1 MSPTVRQDR
10 TVGDDRGERTVEPTR
25 GDSETR
31 DRPTAAFDR
40 WRAETER
47 TLEDAD
53 AARIDVY
60 VRSMLPP
67 PGAKEGQTA
76 VLERLLQL
84 CEQSV
89 IGDVAVN
96 VWGERICLCDTCT
109 GLDTGQMLRDT
120 VRELQRWGG
129 EYNASARPFFE
140 RRRQGSSVTGNEY
153 EGITPPRVT
162 CALTI
167 DGRLRG
173 VFPAEFDE
181 QSVSVQDFYEAIAAT
196 VDRDRHAET
205 GDESRPAPEQ
215 SSR

>member
-1 MSPTVRQDR
+1 MRQDT

-25 GDSETR
+25 ADNQTR
-31 DRPTAAFDR
+31 DRSTAAFDR

-47 TLEDAD
+47 ALDDAET
-53 AARIDVY
+53 ARVDVY

-76 VLERLLQL
+76 VLERFREL
-84 CEQSV
+84 CEESV
-89 IGDVAVN
+89 IGDVTVN
-96 VWGERICLCDTCT
+96 VWGERICLCDACT
-109 GLDTGQMLRDT
+109 DLDTGQMLRDT
-120 VRELQRWGG
+120 VRDLQRWGG
-129 EYNASARPFFE
+129 EYDASARPFFE
-140 RRRQGSSVTGNEY
+140 RRKQSSSVTGNEY

-173 VFPAEFDE
+173 VFPAEFDG
-181 QSVSVQDFYEAIAAT
+181 QSVSVRDFYEAIVSTA
-196 VDRDRHAET
+196 DRERHAET
-205 GDESRPAPEQ
+205 GDESRQAPGQ